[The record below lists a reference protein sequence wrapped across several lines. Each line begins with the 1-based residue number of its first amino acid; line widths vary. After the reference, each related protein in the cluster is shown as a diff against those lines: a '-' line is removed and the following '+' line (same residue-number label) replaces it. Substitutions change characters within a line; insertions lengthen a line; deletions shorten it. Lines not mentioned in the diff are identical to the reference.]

1 MTRPACLVGSSRA
14 AREPEPLRRLPLL
27 RAECIGDRHLEPE
40 FAQGFDKRQE
50 PLALVLGVCRRIIGE
65 LCDAHGVVLGVPGS
79 GSAKCFELC
88 GREVDG
94 AGG

>member
-1 MTRPACLVGSSRA
+1 MTRRGCRVGSSRA
-14 AREPEPLRRLPLL
+14 ARKTELLRRVPLL
-27 RAECIGDRHLEPE
+27 RAEGIGDRHLKPE
-40 FAQGFDKRQE
+40 FAQCFDKRQE
-50 PLALVLGVCRRIIGE
+50 LLALVLGICRRIIGE

-79 GSAKCFELC
+79 GSAERFELC